1 MLQKN
6 NEKDVQK
13 TEVKMNLEKEQ
24 DSEISLDEA
33 EKVVGGRSVS
43 RPAISPEID
52 KIRPE
57 IEKLIEPS
65 TTHSNV
71 K

>member
-43 RPAISPEID
+43 RPAISP
-52 KIRPE
+52 
-57 IEKLIEPS
+57 
-65 TTHSNV
+65 
-71 K
+71 